1 MFQEIIRIFKDKDLR
16 NKILF
21 VLFVLVVYRLAANIP
36 IPGID
41 TSRVAEF
48 FNSDQLFGLLN
59 MFSGGGLKNISIVML
74 GVGPYITASI
84 IMQLLM
90 MIFPRLEQMYKEEGE
105 AGQQKFNMITR
116 YLTVPLAA
124 IQTLGMIALLRS
136 NHVLGHLTIYNYI
149 VIVIIAT
156 AGTIFLMWLGE
167 LITEKG
173 IGNGVSILIFAG
185 IVIALPTTIKQIIA
199 TWDPTYALTYLGFLV
214 LTIITVAAI
223 VVINEATRNI
233 PITFARRIRGTQGGA
248 PGSIESQLPLKVN
261 QAGVIPIIF
270 AMSIM
275 LFPGMI
281 SNLLA
286 KSHNPLV
293 AEIAGKVAD
302 LFANQ
307 WFYGIVYFILVV
319 AFTFFYTA
327 VTFDPK
333 TVAENLQRQGG
344 FIANIRPG
352 EPTVEYLNYLINRIT
367 LSGAIFLGFIAV
379 LPFIVQAFTGNNNLT
394 IGGTG
399 ILIVVAVVIEMIKQ
413 IEAQLVMRD
422 YDRL

>member
-1 MFQEIIRIFKDKDLR
+1 MYNKLVRIFKAKDLR

-21 VLFVLVVYRLAANIP
+21 ILAILIIYRLAANIP
-36 IPGID
+36 IPGVD
-41 TSRVAEF
+41 TSRVRDF
-48 FNSDQLFGLLN
+48 FDGNQLFSFLN

-84 IMQLLM
+84 IMQLM
-90 MIFPRLEQMYKEEGE
+90 TMIFPNLEKMNKEDGE
-105 AGQQKFNMITR
+105 AGRQKFNMITR

-124 IQTLGMIALLRS
+124 VQSFGMIALLKS
-136 NHVLGHLTIYNYI
+136 QGMMGDLTMFNYI
-149 VIVIIAT
+149 LIVVTAT
-156 AGTIFLMWLGE
+156 AGTVFLMWLGE

-185 IVIALPTTIKQIIA
+185 IVIALPATVKQIIA
-199 TWDPTYALTYLGFLV
+199 TWDPTQALTYLGFLV
-214 LTIITVAAI
+214 LSIMTVAGI
-223 VVINEATRNI
+223 VISNEGTRNI
-233 PITFARRIRGTQGGA
+233 PITFARRMRSGSGAGG
-248 PGSIESQLPLKVN
+248 SVESHLPLKVN

-281 SNLLA
+281 SGVLA
-286 KSHNPLV
+286 NVSNPAV
-293 AEIAGKVAD
+293 AGIAGKVAD
-302 LFANQ
+302 IFANQ
-307 WFYGIVYFILVV
+307 WFYGISYFVLVV

-333 TVAENLQRQGG
+333 SVAENLQRQGG

-352 EPTVEYLNYLINRIT
+352 EPTVEYLNYIVNRVT
-367 LSGAIFLGFIAV
+367 LSGALFLGFIAV
-379 LPFIVQAFTGNNNLT
+379 LPFIVQGFTGIQTLT

-399 ILIVVAVVIEMIKQ
+399 VLIVVSVVIEMIKQ
-413 IEAQLVMRD
+413 VEAQLVMRD
-422 YDRL
+422 YDGL

>member
-1 MFQEIIRIFKDKDLR
+1 MFDKLVRIFKIKDLR

-21 VLFVLVVYRLAANIP
+21 ILFVLVVYRLAANIP
-36 IPGID
+36 IPGVDASQIKD
-41 TSRVAEF
+41 F
-48 FNSDQLFGLLN
+48 FNGNQLFNFLN

-84 IMQLLM
+84 IMQLM
-90 MIFPRLEQMYKEEGE
+90 TMIFPKLDQMNKEEGE
-105 AGQQKFNMITR
+105 AGRQKFNMITR

-124 IQTLGMIALLRS
+124 IQAFGMVALLKS
-136 NHVLGHLTIYNYI
+136 QGMMGQLTFFNYLMII
-149 VIVIIAT
+149 VTAT

-185 IVIALPTTIKQIIA
+185 IVIALPTAVQQIIA
-199 TWDPTYALTYLGFLV
+199 TWDPTQALLYLGFLA
-214 LTIITVAAI
+214 LSILTVAAI
-223 VVINEATRNI
+223 VVINEGTRNI
-233 PITFARRIRGTQGGA
+233 PITFARRMRTGDGAGG
-248 PGSIESQLPLKVN
+248 SVESHLPLKVN

-275 LFPGMI
+275 LFPRMI
-281 SNLLA
+281 TGVLA
-286 KSHNPLV
+286 NVNNPIV
-293 AEIAGKVAD
+293 ANIAGKVAD
-302 LFANQ
+302 FFANQ
-307 WFYGIVYFILVV
+307 LYYGIIYFILVV

-333 TVAENLQRQGG
+333 SVAENLQRQGG

-352 EPTVEYLNYLINRIT
+352 EPTVEYLNYLTNRIT
-367 LSGAIFLGFIAV
+367 LSGALFLGLIAV
-379 LPFIVQAFTGNNNLT
+379 LPFIVQGMTGIQTLT

-399 ILIVVAVVIEMIKQ
+399 VLIVVSVVIEVIKQ

-422 YDRL
+422 YDGL

>member
-1 MFQEIIRIFKDKDLR
+1 MFDKLVRIFKIKDLR

-21 VLFVLVVYRLAANIP
+21 ILFVLVVYRLAANIP
-36 IPGID
+36 IPGVDASQIKD
-41 TSRVAEF
+41 F
-48 FNSDQLFGLLN
+48 FNGNQLFNFLN

-84 IMQLLM
+84 IMQLM
-90 MIFPRLEQMYKEEGE
+90 TMIFPKLDQMNKEEGE
-105 AGQQKFNMITR
+105 AGRQKFNMITR

-124 IQTLGMIALLRS
+124 IQAFGMVALLKS
-136 NHVLGHLTIYNYI
+136 QHMMGDLTVFNYI
-149 VIVIIAT
+149 MIIVTAT

-185 IVIALPTTIKQIIA
+185 IVIALPTTIQQIIA
-199 TWDPTYALTYLGFLV
+199 TWDPTKALLYLGFLA
-214 LTIITVAAI
+214 LSILTVATI
-223 VVINEATRNI
+223 VVINEGTRNI
-233 PITFARRIRGTQGGA
+233 PITFARRMRTGDGAGG
-248 PGSIESQLPLKVN
+248 SVESHLPLKVN

-275 LFPGMI
+275 LFPRMI
-281 SNLLA
+281 TGVLANVSN
-286 KSHNPLV
+286 PTV
-293 AEIAGKVAD
+293 ANIADKVAD
-302 LFANQ
+302 FFANQ
-307 WFYGIVYFILVV
+307 LYYGIIYFLLVV

-333 TVAENLQRQGG
+333 SVAENLQRQGG

-352 EPTVEYLNYLINRIT
+352 EPTVEYLNYLTNRIT
-367 LSGAIFLGFIAV
+367 LSGALFLGLIAV
-379 LPFIVQAFTGNNNLT
+379 LPFIVQGMTGIQTLT

-399 ILIVVAVVIEMIKQ
+399 VLIVVSVVIEVIKQ

-422 YDRL
+422 YDGL

>member
-1 MFQEIIRIFKDKDLR
+1 MFDKLVRIFKIKDLR

-21 VLFVLVVYRLAANIP
+21 IFGVLIVYRLAANIP
-36 IPGID
+36 IPGVDASQIKD
-41 TSRVAEF
+41 F
-48 FNSDQLFGLLN
+48 FSGNQLFNFLN

-84 IMQLLM
+84 IMQLM
-90 MIFPRLEQMYKEEGE
+90 TMIFPKLDQMNKEEGE
-105 AGQQKFNMITR
+105 AGRQKFNMITR

-124 IQTLGMIALLRS
+124 IQAFGMVALLKS
-136 NHVLGHLTIYNYI
+136 QHMMGDLTAFNYLMII
-149 VIVIIAT
+149 VTAT

-185 IVIALPTTIKQIIA
+185 IVIALPTAVQQIIA
-199 TWDPTYALTYLGFLV
+199 TWDPTQALLYIGFLA
-214 LTIITVAAI
+214 LSILTVAAI
-223 VVINEATRNI
+223 VISNEGTRNI
-233 PITFARRIRGTQGGA
+233 PITFARRMRTGDGAGG
-248 PGSIESQLPLKVN
+248 SVESHLPLKVN

-275 LFPGMI
+275 LFPRMI
-281 SNLLA
+281 TGVLANVSNPA
-286 KSHNPLV
+286 V
-293 AEIAGKVAD
+293 ANVAGKVAD
-302 LFANQ
+302 FFANQ
-307 WFYGIVYFILVV
+307 LYYGIIYFILVV

-333 TVAENLQRQGG
+333 SVAENLQRQGG

-352 EPTVEYLNYLINRIT
+352 EPTVEYLNYLTNRIT
-367 LSGAIFLGFIAV
+367 LSGALFLGLIAV
-379 LPFIVQAFTGNNNLT
+379 LPFIVQGMTGIQTLT

-399 ILIVVAVVIEMIKQ
+399 MLIVVSVVIEVIKQ

-422 YDRL
+422 YDGL

>member
-1 MFQEIIRIFKDKDLR
+1 MFEKLTRIFKTKDLR
-16 NKILF
+16 NKIFFIIAILII
-21 VLFVLVVYRLAANIP
+21 YRLAANIP
-36 IPGID
+36 IPGVNATGIKD
-41 TSRVAEF
+41 F
-48 FNSDQLFGLLN
+48 FAGSQIFGFLD
-59 MFSGGGLKNISIVML
+59 MFSGGGLSNVSIVML

-84 IMQLLM
+84 IMQLM
-90 MIFPRLEQMYKEEGE
+90 TMIFPNLEKMNKEDGE
-105 AGQQKFNMITR
+105 AGRQKFNMITR

-124 IQTLGMIALLRS
+124 VQSFGMIALLKS
-136 NHVLGHLTIYNYI
+136 QSLMGDLTIFNYVLI
-149 VIVIIAT
+149 VVTAT

-185 IVIALPTTIKQIIA
+185 IVIALPSTMKQIIA
-199 TWDPTYALTYLGFLV
+199 TWDPTQALTYLGFLV
-214 LTIITVAAI
+214 LSIMTVAGI
-223 VVINEATRNI
+223 VISNEGKRNI
-233 PITFARRIRGTQGGA
+233 PITFARRMRSGAGAGG
-248 PGSIESQLPLKVN
+248 SVESHLPLKIN

-281 SNLLA
+281 SGVLA
-286 KSHNPLV
+286 KASNPAV
-293 AEIAGKVAD
+293 ATVAGKMAD

-307 WFYGIVYFILVV
+307 WFYGITYFVLVV

-333 TVAENLQRQGG
+333 SVAENLQRQGG

-352 EPTVEYLNYLINRIT
+352 EPTVEYLNYIVNRVT
-367 LSGAIFLGFIAV
+367 LSGALFLGFIAV
-379 LPFIVQAFTGNNNLT
+379 LPFIVQGFTGIQTLT

-399 ILIVVAVVIEMIKQ
+399 VLIVVSVVIEMIKQ

-422 YDRL
+422 YDGL

>member
-1 MFQEIIRIFKDKDLR
+1 MWNKIVRIFKAKDLR

-21 VLFVLVVYRLAANIP
+21 ILFVLVIYRLAANIP
-36 IPGID
+36 IPGVD
-41 TSRVAEF
+41 VAKVRDF
-48 FNSDQLFGLLN
+48 LSGNQLFSMLN

-84 IMQLLM
+84 IMQLM
-90 MIFPRLEQMYKEEGE
+90 TMIFPRLDQMNKEEGE
-105 AGQQKFNMITR
+105 AGRQKFNMITR

-124 IQTLGMIALLRS
+124 IQSFGMIALLKS
-136 NHVLGHLTIYNYI
+136 QGVIDHLTWFNYL
-149 VIVIIAT
+149 VIIVTAT

-185 IVIALPTTIKQIIA
+185 IVVSLPTTIKQIIA
-199 TWDPTYALTYLGFLV
+199 TWDPTQALLYLGFLV
-214 LTIITVAAI
+214 ITILTVVAI
-223 VVINEATRNI
+223 VIINEATRNV
-233 PITFARRIRGTQGGA
+233 PITFARRIRSAEAGRA
-248 PGSIESQLPLKVN
+248 ASILPIKMN

-275 LFPGMI
+275 LFPRVI
-281 SNLLA
+281 SSALA
-286 KSHNPLV
+286 NAGNPTV
-293 AEIAGKVAD
+293 AAIAGKVAD
-302 LFANQ
+302 FFANQ
-307 WFYGIVYFILVV
+307 FYYGLIYFLLVV

-352 EPTVEYLNYLINRIT
+352 EPTVKYLNYIVNRVT
-367 LSGAIFLGFIAV
+367 LSGAIFLGLIAV
-379 LPFIVQAFTGNNNLT
+379 LPFIVQGITGIQTLT

-399 ILIVVAVVIEMIKQ
+399 ILIVVSVVIEMVKQ

-422 YDRL
+422 YDTL

>member
-1 MFQEIIRIFKDKDLR
+1 MFDKLVRIFKIKDLR

-21 VLFVLVVYRLAANIP
+21 IFGVLIVYRLAANIP
-36 IPGID
+36 IPGVDASQIKD
-41 TSRVAEF
+41 F
-48 FNSDQLFGLLN
+48 FSGNQLFNFLN

-84 IMQLLM
+84 IMQLM
-90 MIFPRLEQMYKEEGE
+90 TMIFPKLDQMNKEEGE
-105 AGQQKFNMITR
+105 AGRQKFNMITR

-124 IQTLGMIALLRS
+124 IQAFGMVALLKS
-136 NHVLGHLTIYNYI
+136 QHMMGDLTAFNYLMII
-149 VIVIIAT
+149 VTAT

-185 IVIALPTTIKQIIA
+185 IVIALPTAVQQIIA
-199 TWDPTYALTYLGFLV
+199 TWDPTQALLYIGFLV
-214 LTIITVAAI
+214 LSILTVATI
-223 VVINEATRNI
+223 VISNEGTRNI
-233 PITFARRIRGTQGGA
+233 PITFARRMRTGDGAGG
-248 PGSIESQLPLKVN
+248 SVESHLPLKVN

-275 LFPGMI
+275 LFPRMI
-281 SNLLA
+281 TGVLANVSNPA
-286 KSHNPLV
+286 V
-293 AEIAGKVAD
+293 ANIAGKVAD
-302 LFANQ
+302 FFANQ
-307 WFYGIVYFILVV
+307 LYYGIIYFILVV

-333 TVAENLQRQGG
+333 SVAENLQRQGG

-352 EPTVEYLNYLINRIT
+352 EPTVEYLNYLTNRIT
-367 LSGAIFLGFIAV
+367 LSGALFLGLIAV
-379 LPFIVQAFTGNNNLT
+379 LPFIVQGMTGIQTLT

-399 ILIVVAVVIEMIKQ
+399 VLIVVSVVIEVIKQ

-422 YDRL
+422 YDGL

>member
-1 MFQEIIRIFKDKDLR
+1 MFDKLVRIFKIKDLR

-21 VLFVLVVYRLAANIP
+21 ILFVLVVYRLAANIP
-36 IPGID
+36 IPGVDASQIKD
-41 TSRVAEF
+41 F
-48 FNSDQLFGLLN
+48 FSGNQLFNFLN

-84 IMQLLM
+84 IMQLM
-90 MIFPRLEQMYKEEGE
+90 TMIFPKLDQMNKEEGE
-105 AGQQKFNMITR
+105 AGRQKFNMITR

-124 IQTLGMIALLRS
+124 IQAFGMIALLKS
-136 NHVLGHLTIYNYI
+136 QHMMGDLTVFNYI
-149 VIVIIAT
+149 MIIVTAT

-185 IVIALPTTIKQIIA
+185 IVIALPTTVQQIIA
-199 TWDPTYALTYLGFLV
+199 TWDPTQALLYLGFLA
-214 LTIITVAAI
+214 LSILTVAAI
-223 VVINEATRNI
+223 VVINEGTRNI
-233 PITFARRIRGTQGGA
+233 PITFARRMRTGDGAGG
-248 PGSIESQLPLKVN
+248 SVESHLPLKVN

-275 LFPGMI
+275 LFPRMI
-281 SNLLA
+281 TGVLA
-286 KSHNPLV
+286 NVNNPIV
-293 AEIAGKVAD
+293 ANIAGKVAD
-302 LFANQ
+302 FFANQ
-307 WFYGIVYFILVV
+307 LYYGIIYFILVV

-333 TVAENLQRQGG
+333 SVAENLQRQGG

-352 EPTVEYLNYLINRIT
+352 EPTVEYLNYLTNRIT
-367 LSGAIFLGFIAV
+367 LSGALFLGLIAV
-379 LPFIVQAFTGNNNLT
+379 LPFIVQGMTGIQTLT

-399 ILIVVAVVIEMIKQ
+399 VLIVVSVVIEVIKQ

-422 YDRL
+422 YDGL

>member
-1 MFQEIIRIFKDKDLR
+1 MLDKLLQIYKAKDLR

-21 VLFVLVVYRLAANIP
+21 ILGILVIYRIAANIP
-36 IPGID
+36 IPGTD
-41 TSRVAEF
+41 TEQIKNF
-48 FNSDQLFGLLN
+48 FDDNQLFSFLN

-84 IMQLLM
+84 IMQLM
-90 MIFPRLEQMYKEEGE
+90 TMIFPSLDQMNKEEGE
-105 AGQQKFNMITR
+105 AGRQKFNMITR
-116 YLTVPLAA
+116 YLTVPLSALQA
-124 IQTLGMIALLRS
+124 FGMIALLKS
-136 NHVLGHLTIYNYI
+136 QNVIGDLTVFNYI
-149 VIVIIAT
+149 MIVLIAT
-156 AGTIFLMWLGE
+156 TGTIFLMWLGE

-185 IVIALPTTIKQIIA
+185 IVIGLPTAIKQIIA
-199 TWDPTYALTYLGFLV
+199 TWDPTQALTYIGFLV
-214 LTIITVAAI
+214 LTVMVIAGI
-223 VVINEATRNI
+223 VISNEGTRNI
-233 PITFARRIRGTQGGA
+233 PITFARRMRTGLS
-248 PGSIESQLPLKVN
+248 GSVESFLPLKVN

-281 SNLLA
+281 SGVLA
-286 KSHNPLV
+286 NSSNPTV
-293 AEIAGKVAD
+293 ATWAGRVAD

-307 WFYGIVYFILVV
+307 WFYGVVYFILVV

-333 TVAENLQRQGG
+333 SVAENLQRQGG

-352 EPTVEYLNYLINRIT
+352 EPTVEYLNYIVNRIT
-367 LSGAIFLGFIAV
+367 LSGAIFLGLIAV
-379 LPFIVQAFTGNNNLT
+379 LPFIVQGLTGIKTLT

-399 ILIVVAVVIEMIKQ
+399 ILIVVSVVIEIIKQ
-413 IEAQLVMRD
+413 IEAQLVMRK
-422 YDRL
+422 YDGF

>member
-1 MFQEIIRIFKDKDLR
+1 MFKKLVKIFKIKDLR

-21 VLFVLVVYRLAANIP
+21 ILFVLVIYRLAANVP
-36 IPGID
+36 IPGVD
-41 TSRVAEF
+41 ASRVKEF
-48 FNSDQLFGLLN
+48 FAGNQLFSFLN

-84 IMQLLM
+84 IMQLM
-90 MIFPRLEQMYKEEGE
+90 TMIFPKLDQMNKEEGE
-105 AGQQKFNMITR
+105 AGRQKFNMITR

-124 IQTLGMIALLRS
+124 IQSFGMIALLKS
-136 NHVLGHLTIYNYI
+136 QGVLGELSLFNYI
-149 VIVIIAT
+149 MIVVTAT

-185 IVIALPTTIKQIIA
+185 IVVALPTTIKQIIA
-199 TWDPTYALTYLGFLV
+199 TWDPSMALTYLGFLV
-214 LTIITVAAI
+214 LSILIVAGI
-223 VVINEATRNI
+223 VISNEGTRNI
-233 PITFARRIRGTQGGA
+233 PITFARRMRNGAGG
-248 PGSIESQLPLKVN
+248 SVESYLPLKIN

-275 LFPGMI
+275 LFPGMVSGVLANS
-281 SNLLA
+281 SN
-286 KSHNPLV
+286 PTV
-293 AEIAGKVAD
+293 AMIAGKVAD
-302 LFANQ
+302 FFANQ
-307 WFYGIVYFILVV
+307 FYYGLIYFILVV

-333 TVAENLQRQGG
+333 SVAENLQRQGG

-352 EPTVEYLNYLINRIT
+352 EPTVEYLNYVVNRVT
-367 LSGAIFLGFIAV
+367 LSGALFLGFIAV
-379 LPFIVQAFTGNNNLT
+379 LPFIIQGITKVQTLT

-399 ILIVVAVVIEMIKQ
+399 VLIVVSVVIEIIKQ
-413 IEAQLVMRD
+413 IEAQMVMHD
-422 YDRL
+422 YDGV

>member
-1 MFQEIIRIFKDKDLR
+1 MFDKLVRIFKIKDLR

-21 VLFVLVVYRLAANIP
+21 ILFVLVVYRLAANIP
-36 IPGID
+36 IPGVDASQIKD
-41 TSRVAEF
+41 F
-48 FNSDQLFGLLN
+48 FNGNQLFNFLN

-84 IMQLLM
+84 IMQLM
-90 MIFPRLEQMYKEEGE
+90 TMIFPKLDQMNKEEGE
-105 AGQQKFNMITR
+105 AGRQKFNMITR

-124 IQTLGMIALLRS
+124 IQAFGMVALLKS
-136 NHVLGHLTIYNYI
+136 QGMMGQLTFFNYLMII
-149 VIVIIAT
+149 VTAT

-185 IVIALPTTIKQIIA
+185 IVISLPTAVQQIIA
-199 TWDPTYALTYLGFLV
+199 TWDPTQALLYIGFLA
-214 LTIITVAAI
+214 LSILTVAAI
-223 VVINEATRNI
+223 VVINEGTRNI
-233 PITFARRIRGTQGGA
+233 PITFARRMRTSDGAGG
-248 PGSIESQLPLKVN
+248 SVESHLPLKVN

-275 LFPGMI
+275 LFPRMI
-281 SNLLA
+281 TGVLA
-286 KSHNPLV
+286 NANNPTV
-293 AEIAGKVAD
+293 ANIAGKVAD
-302 LFANQ
+302 FFANQ
-307 WFYGIVYFILVV
+307 LYYGIIYFLLVV

-333 TVAENLQRQGG
+333 SVAENLQRQGG

-352 EPTVEYLNYLINRIT
+352 EPTVEYLNYLTNRIT
-367 LSGAIFLGFIAV
+367 LSGALFLGLIAV
-379 LPFIVQAFTGNNNLT
+379 LPFIVQGMTGIQTLT

-399 ILIVVAVVIEMIKQ
+399 MLIVVSVVIEVIKQ

-422 YDRL
+422 YDGL

>member
-1 MFQEIIRIFKDKDLR
+1 MFDKLVRIFKIKDLR

-21 VLFVLVVYRLAANIP
+21 IFGVLIVYRLAANIP
-36 IPGID
+36 IPGVDASQIKD
-41 TSRVAEF
+41 F
-48 FNSDQLFGLLN
+48 FSGNQLFNFLN

-84 IMQLLM
+84 IMQLM
-90 MIFPRLEQMYKEEGE
+90 TMIFPKLDQMNKEEGE
-105 AGQQKFNMITR
+105 AGRQKFNMITR

-124 IQTLGMIALLRS
+124 IQAFGMVALLKS
-136 NHVLGHLTIYNYI
+136 QHMMGDLTPFNYLMII
-149 VIVIIAT
+149 VTAT

-185 IVIALPTTIKQIIA
+185 IVIALPTAVQQIIA
-199 TWDPTYALTYLGFLV
+199 TWDPTQALLYIGFLA
-214 LTIITVAAI
+214 LSILTVAAI
-223 VVINEATRNI
+223 VISNEGTRNI
-233 PITFARRIRGTQGGA
+233 PITFARRMRTGDGAGG
-248 PGSIESQLPLKVN
+248 SVESHLPLKVN

-275 LFPGMI
+275 LFPRMI
-281 SNLLA
+281 TGVLANVSNPA
-286 KSHNPLV
+286 V
-293 AEIAGKVAD
+293 ANVAGKVAD
-302 LFANQ
+302 FFANQ
-307 WFYGIVYFILVV
+307 LYYGIIYFILVV

-333 TVAENLQRQGG
+333 SVAENLQRQGG

-352 EPTVEYLNYLINRIT
+352 EPTVEYLNYLTNRIT
-367 LSGAIFLGFIAV
+367 LSGALFLGLIAV
-379 LPFIVQAFTGNNNLT
+379 LPFIVQGMTGIQTLT

-399 ILIVVAVVIEMIKQ
+399 MLIVVSVVIEVIKQ

-422 YDRL
+422 YDGL

>member
-1 MFQEIIRIFKDKDLR
+1 MFDKLVRIFKIKDLR

-21 VLFVLVVYRLAANIP
+21 ILFVLVVYRLAANIP
-36 IPGID
+36 IPGVD
-41 TSRVAEF
+41 ASRVKDF
-48 FNSDQLFGLLN
+48 FNGNQLLNFLN

-84 IMQLLM
+84 IMQLM
-90 MIFPRLEQMYKEEGE
+90 TMIFPQLDQMNKEEGE
-105 AGQQKFNMITR
+105 AGRQKFNMITR

-124 IQTLGMIALLRS
+124 IQSFGMIALLKS
-136 NHVLGHLTIYNYI
+136 QHVMGDLTTFNYLMII
-149 VIVIIAT
+149 VTAT

-185 IVIALPTTIKQIIA
+185 IVIALPTAIQQIIA
-199 TWDPTYALTYLGFLV
+199 TWDPTQALLYLGFLV
-214 LTIITVAAI
+214 LSILTVAGI
-223 VVINEATRNI
+223 VIINEGTRNI
-233 PITFARRIRGTQGGA
+233 PITFARRMRANDGAGG
-248 PGSIESQLPLKVN
+248 SVESFLPLKVN

-275 LFPGMI
+275 LFPRMI
-281 SNLLA
+281 SGVLA
-286 KSHNPLV
+286 NAHNPAV
-293 AEIAGKVAD
+293 ANIAGKVAD
-302 LFANQ
+302 FFANQ
-307 WFYGIVYFILVV
+307 LYYGIIYFLMVL

-333 TVAENLQRQGG
+333 SVAENLQRQGG

-352 EPTVEYLNYLINRIT
+352 EPTIDYLNYIMNRVT
-367 LSGAIFLGFIAV
+367 LSGAIALGFIAV
-379 LPFIVQAFTGNNNLT
+379 LPFIVQGMTGIQTLT

-399 ILIVVAVVIEMIKQ
+399 ILIVVAVVIEVVKQ

-422 YDRL
+422 YDGL

>member
-1 MFQEIIRIFKDKDLR
+1 MFNKLVRIFKAKDLR
-16 NKILF
+16 NK
-21 VLFVLVVYRLAANIP
+21 VLFIILILVVYRLAANIP
-36 IPGID
+36 IPGVD
-41 TSRVAEF
+41 TSRVRDF
-48 FNSDQLFGLLN
+48 FDNNQIFSFLN

-84 IMQLLM
+84 IMQLM
-90 MIFPRLEQMYKEEGE
+90 TMIFPNIEKMNKEEGE
-105 AGQQKFNMITR
+105 AGRQKFNMIVR

-124 IQTLGMIALLRS
+124 IQSFGMIALLKS
-136 NHVLGHLTIYNYI
+136 QGMMGSLTMFNYI
-149 VIVIIAT
+149 MIVVTAT

-185 IVIALPTTIKQIIA
+185 IVIALPATVKQIIA
-199 TWDPTYALTYLGFLV
+199 TWDPTQALTYLGFLI
-214 LTIITVAAI
+214 LSIMTVAGI
-223 VVINEATRNI
+223 VISNEGVRNI
-233 PITFARRIRGTQGGA
+233 PITFARRVRNSAGAGG
-248 PGSIESQLPLKVN
+248 SVESHLPLKVN

-281 SNLLA
+281 SGVLA
-286 KSHNPLV
+286 NVSNPAV
-293 AEIAGKVAD
+293 AGIAGKVAD

-307 WFYGIVYFILVV
+307 WFYGISYFVLVV

-333 TVAENLQRQGG
+333 SVAENLQRQGG

-352 EPTVEYLNYLINRIT
+352 EPTVEYLNYIVNRIT

-379 LPFIVQAFTGNNNLT
+379 LPFIVQGITGIQTLT

-399 ILIVVAVVIEMIKQ
+399 VLIVVSVVIEMIKQ

-422 YDRL
+422 YDGL

>member
-1 MFQEIIRIFKDKDLR
+1 MFEKLTRIFKAKDLR

-21 VLFVLVVYRLAANIP
+21 IIAILIIYRLAANIP
-36 IPGID
+36 IPGVD
-41 TSRVAEF
+41 TSRVKDF
-48 FNSDQLFGLLN
+48 FEGSQIFGFLD
-59 MFSGGGLKNISIVML
+59 MFSGGGLSNVSIVML

-84 IMQLLM
+84 IMQLM
-90 MIFPRLEQMYKEEGE
+90 TMIFPNLEKMNKEDGE
-105 AGQQKFNMITR
+105 AGRQKFNMVTR

-124 IQTLGMIALLRS
+124 VQSFGMIALLKS
-136 NHVLGHLTIYNYI
+136 QGMMGDLATFNYVLVVVT
-149 VIVIIAT
+149 AT

-173 IGNGVSILIFAG
+173 IGNGVSVLIFAG
-185 IVIALPTTIKQIIA
+185 IVIALPDTVKQIIA
-199 TWDPTYALTYLGFLV
+199 TWDPTMALTYLGFLV
-214 LTIITVAAI
+214 LSIMTVAGI
-223 VVINEATRNI
+223 VISNEGKRNI
-233 PITFARRIRGTQGGA
+233 PITFARRMRSGSGAGG
-248 PGSIESQLPLKVN
+248 SVESHLPLKIN

-281 SNLLA
+281 SGVLA
-286 KSHNPLV
+286 NVSNPAV
-293 AEIAGKVAD
+293 AGIAGKTAE

-307 WFYGIVYFILVV
+307 WFYGITYFGLVV

-333 TVAENLQRQGG
+333 SVAENLQRQGG

-352 EPTVEYLNYLINRIT
+352 EPTVTYLNYIVNRVT
-367 LSGAIFLGFIAV
+367 LSGALFLGFIAV
-379 LPFIVQAFTGNNNLT
+379 LPFIVQGFTGIQTLT

-399 ILIVVAVVIEMIKQ
+399 VLIVVSVVIEMIKQ

-422 YDRL
+422 YDGL

>member
-1 MFQEIIRIFKDKDLR
+1 MFDKLVRIFKIKDLR

-21 VLFVLVVYRLAANIP
+21 ILFVLVVYRLAANIP
-36 IPGID
+36 IPGVDASQIKD
-41 TSRVAEF
+41 F
-48 FNSDQLFGLLN
+48 FNGNQLFNFLN

-84 IMQLLM
+84 IMQLM
-90 MIFPRLEQMYKEEGE
+90 TMIFPKLDQMNKEEGE
-105 AGQQKFNMITR
+105 AGRQKFNMITR

-124 IQTLGMIALLRS
+124 IQAFGMIALLKS
-136 NHVLGHLTIYNYI
+136 QHMMGDLTVFNYI
-149 VIVIIAT
+149 MIIVTAT

-185 IVIALPTTIKQIIA
+185 IVIALPTAVQQIIA
-199 TWDPTYALTYLGFLV
+199 TWDPTQALLYLGFLA
-214 LTIITVAAI
+214 LSILTVAAI
-223 VVINEATRNI
+223 VVINEGTRNI
-233 PITFARRIRGTQGGA
+233 PITFARRMRTGDGAGG
-248 PGSIESQLPLKVN
+248 SVESHLPLKVN

-275 LFPGMI
+275 LFPRMI
-281 SNLLA
+281 TGVLA
-286 KSHNPLV
+286 NVNNPIV
-293 AEIAGKVAD
+293 ANIAGKVAD
-302 LFANQ
+302 FFANQ
-307 WFYGIVYFILVV
+307 LYYGIIYFILVV

-333 TVAENLQRQGG
+333 SVAENLQRQGG

-352 EPTVEYLNYLINRIT
+352 EPTVEYLNYLTNRIT
-367 LSGAIFLGFIAV
+367 LSGALFLGLIAV
-379 LPFIVQAFTGNNNLT
+379 LPFIVQGMTGIQTLT

-399 ILIVVAVVIEMIKQ
+399 VLIVVSVVIEVIKQ

-422 YDRL
+422 YDGL